1 MRRNIALRKLR
12 ALKPFLARHNVRRVA
27 VFGSTARDAASTGSD
42 IDLLVEF
49 SKTPGLLDF
58 VSLQRELSVKLGRKV
73 DLVTPG
79 ALHPSLKDSILAEAI
94 YA

>member
-12 ALKPFLARHNVRRVA
+12 ALKPALARHNVRSIA
-27 VFGSTARDAASTGSD
+27 VFGSVARDEAGDKSD

-49 SKTPGLLDF
+49 SKAPGLLDF
-58 VSLQRELSVKLGRKV
+58 VALQRELTKKLGRNV
-73 DLVTPG
+73 DLVTRD
-79 ALHPSLKDSILAEAI
+79 ALHPRLKDSILAEAV

>member
-12 ALKPFLARHNVRRVA
+12 ALKQLLARRHVRAIA
-27 VFGSTARDAASTGSD
+27 VFGSVARDEAGDNSD

-49 SKTPGLLDF
+49 SKVPGLLDF
-58 VSLQRELSVKLGRKV
+58 VALQRELSEKLGRKV
-73 DLVTPG
+73 DLVTRD
-79 ALHPSLKDSILAEAI
+79 ALHPRLRDGILAEAV